1 MNEGDTQAL
10 ERDLVRIEEAIRA
23 LDALSDP
30 RGREQA
36 KELLQVV
43 LDLHGAGLARL
54 LELVSTAG
62 AAGQSILDS
71 LAEDEQVRGLLLLHG
86 LHPQD
91 LESRV
96 QRAVEKMRPFLGTHG
111 LRLELLETGE
121 EIVRLKVHG
130 NWQDK
135 SAKTLQ
141 RDIEIAILDAAPDV
155 TRVEVEG
162 LAEPS
167 ARAQEIFVPVPPI
180 PRRKR
185 EGVGTGEGRP
195 H

>member
-10 ERDLVRIEEAIRA
+10 ERDLVRIEEAIRS
-23 LDALSDP
+23 LEALSDP

-36 KELLQVV
+36 KELVQVV

-54 LELVSTAG
+54 LELVSAAG

-121 EIVRLKVHG
+121 EVVRLKVHG
-130 NWQDK
+130 NWQGK
-135 SAKTLQ
+135 SANKTLQ
-141 RDIEIAILDAAPDV
+141 RDIEFAILDAAPDV
-155 TRVEVEG
+155 TRVDVEG
-162 LAEPS
+162 LAEPP
-167 ARAQEIFVPVPPI
+167 ARAKEIFVPVPPI
-180 PRRKR
+180 PRRRR
-185 EGVGTGEGRP
+185 EGIGAGET
-195 H
+195 

>member
-1 MNEGDTQAL
+1 MVEGDTQAL
-10 ERDLVRIEEAIRA
+10 ERDLVRIEDAIRS
-23 LDALSDP
+23 LEALSDP

-36 KELLQVV
+36 KELVQVV

-54 LELVSTAG
+54 LELVSAAG

-130 NWQDK
+130 QGK
-135 SAKTLQ
+135 SADKTLQ

-162 LAEPS
+162 LAEPP
-167 ARAQEIFVPVPPI
+167 ARAKEIFVPVPPI

-185 EGVGTGEGRP
+185 EGIGGGET
-195 H
+195 

>member
-10 ERDLVRIEEAIRA
+10 ERDLVRIEEAIRS
-23 LDALSDP
+23 LEALSDP

-36 KELLQVV
+36 KELVQVV

-54 LELVSTAG
+54 LELVSAAG

-121 EIVRLKVHG
+121 ELVRIKVHG
-130 NWQDK
+130 NWQGK
-135 SAKTLQ
+135 SAT
-141 RDIEIAILDAAPDV
+141 RPSSGDIEIAILDAAPDV

-162 LAEPS
+162 LAEPP
-167 ARAQEIFVPVPPI
+167 ARAKEIFVPVPPI

-185 EGVGTGEGRP
+185 EGIGAGET
-195 H
+195 